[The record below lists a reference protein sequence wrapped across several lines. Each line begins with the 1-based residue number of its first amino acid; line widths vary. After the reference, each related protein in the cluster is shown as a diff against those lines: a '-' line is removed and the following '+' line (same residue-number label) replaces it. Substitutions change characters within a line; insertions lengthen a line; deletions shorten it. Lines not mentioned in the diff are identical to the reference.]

1 MGRGNTALSLS
12 ILWAVAWPAAGCVE
26 APFYEFACSCDAV
39 EYDSS
44 VCTPLED
51 TAGGDALD
59 AEATATWLEEDQT
72 ALCLGAGFTDC
83 SCACEVLGPC

>member
-12 ILWAVAWPAAGCVE
+12 ILWAVAWLAVGCVE

-44 VCTPLED
+44 VCTPIED
-51 TAGGDALD
+51 TGGWDALD
-59 AEATATWLEEDQT
+59 AEATRLEEDQT
-72 ALCLGAGFTDC
+72 ALCLGAGFADC
-83 SCACEVLGPC
+83 TCACEQLGPC